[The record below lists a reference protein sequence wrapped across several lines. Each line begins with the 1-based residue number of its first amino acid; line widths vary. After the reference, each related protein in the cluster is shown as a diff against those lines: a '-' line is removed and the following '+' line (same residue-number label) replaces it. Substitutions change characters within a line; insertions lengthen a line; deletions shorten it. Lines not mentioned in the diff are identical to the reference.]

1 MSGELKSTLD
11 LVMERLKGV
20 EKELPELTE
29 DQKNR
34 IAEIKRK
41 YEARIA
47 ESKIL
52 IKDKEKLPLEL
63 AYLERKREEEIEKIY
78 GESKKP

>member
-34 IAEIKRK
+34 IGEVKQK

-52 IKDKEKLPLEL
+52 MKDKEKLPVEL
-63 AYLERKREEEIEKIY
+63 ASLERKREQEIEKIY

>member
-63 AYLERKREEEIEKIY
+63 ASLERKREEEIEKIY